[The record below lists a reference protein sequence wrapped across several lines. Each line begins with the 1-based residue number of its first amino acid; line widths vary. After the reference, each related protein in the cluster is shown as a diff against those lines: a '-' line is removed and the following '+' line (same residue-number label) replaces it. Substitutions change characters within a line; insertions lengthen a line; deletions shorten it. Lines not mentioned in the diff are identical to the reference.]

1 APIDVDY
8 TVFVHVMNADG
19 SAAAQNDS
27 MPQAGAYPTRLW
39 VAGEYVADAHA
50 LQLPRGSYRAAVGL
64 YAAETGTRL
73 QLADGS
79 DSVSLEFAVP

>member
-1 APIDVDY
+1 MISLTNGAGGEWSG
-8 TVFVHVMNADG
+8 TN
-19 SAAAQNDS
+19 

-79 DSVSLEFAVP
+79 DSVSLELAVP